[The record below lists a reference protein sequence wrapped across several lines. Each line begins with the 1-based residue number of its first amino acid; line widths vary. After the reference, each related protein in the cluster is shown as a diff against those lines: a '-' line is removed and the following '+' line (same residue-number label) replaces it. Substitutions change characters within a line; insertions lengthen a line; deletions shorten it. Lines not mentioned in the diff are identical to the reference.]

1 MQLCINKLEKKAWR
15 CGLLKFAEKKK
26 IKIGTLGGSLKKA
39 YRMINRGLAQ
49 TDFDKAIFFTAYSLV
64 LVLSTLRGHLSQLQ
78 RLLVQ

>member
-1 MQLCINKLEKKAWR
+1 MQLCINKLEKKIWR
-15 CGLLKFAEKKK
+15 CGFLKFAEKKR
-26 IKIGTLGGSLKKA
+26 IKIGTFGRSLKNP

-49 TDFDKAIFFTAYSLV
+49 TEFGKAIFFTAYSLV